1 MPTSTPIPPRR
12 WPAVPPWLRSR
23 RALTATAAVVTTVV
37 AAAVV
42 GIATAETDP
51 SGGRDAAVAAQKA
64 KLASRAKAKEA
75 GLSPGTYKGKA
86 FDACTAPSAA
96 QMKAWAK
103 SPYRAL
109 VVYFGGVGRGC
120 KQPNLTAAWV
130 KTQKAAGW
138 KLIPIYVGPQAPCTT
153 TGAKHKIT
161 VAKAAAE
168 GVAAASDAVAQ
179 AKALGMARDSVL
191 IYDMEKYSGNAA
203 CKQAVLTFLS
213 AWTVRLHDLAYLS
226 GVYGDAATT
235 IAALVKARGTAGFG
249 SPDYVDFAR
258 WDSAVT
264 LTDAAV
270 PAGHWPG
277 KRRMKQYKGPHKE
290 TYGGVTINLDND
302 YLDFAPLPESP
313 VGDVSGNGW
322 PDLLAVDPAGK
333 LTLWRGN
340 GTTVAA
346 VPLDTGWQA
355 SDVITRGGD
364 FTGDGRED
372 VIARERATGALW
384 LHPSTGSGLGARV
397 RIGTGWGALQDVTMA
412 GDLTGDGRAD
422 VVAVQP
428 ATGQL
433 LLYPG
438 RTTTTGY
445 GFGKAI
451 TASGA
456 GDWRT
461 LDEITGVGDLDG
473 DGVGELVARVEETGA
488 LRLYPG
494 WGQTF
499 ETYQEIHADAAGLA
513 HLTGAGD
520 FDRDGVPDL
529 LAVDTATGSLVRY
542 PLRSAGLGT
551 PVPVASKMGGVA
563 VL

>member
-1 MPTSTPIPPRR
+1 MPTPNLPRSR
-12 WPAVPPWLRSR
+12 PAVPRWVRSR
-23 RALTATAAVVTTVV
+23 RALTALAAVVTTVV

-42 GIATAETDP
+42 GIATAGTDP
-51 SGGRDAAVAAQKA
+51 SVTRDSAVAAQQA
-64 KLASRAKAKEA
+64 KLAARAKAKEA

-120 KQPNLTAAWV
+120 QQPNLTASWV
-130 KTQKAAGW
+130 RTQKAAGW

-161 VAKAAAE
+161 VAKAATE
-168 GVAAASDAVAQ
+168 GSSAASDAVAQ

-191 IYDMEKYSGNAA
+191 IYDMEKYSGDAA

-213 AWTVRLHDLAYLS
+213 AWTARLHDLAYLS

-235 IAALVKARGTAGFG
+235 ISAVVKARGTAGFV
-249 SPDYVDFAR
+249 SPDYADFAR
-258 WDSAVT
+258 WDSVVT

-277 KRRMKQYKGPHKE
+277 KRRMKQYRGPHKE
-290 TYGGVTINLDND
+290 TYGGVTINIDND
-302 YLDFAPLPESP
+302 YLDFAPLPEP
-313 VGDVSGNGW
+313 LAGDVSGNGW
-322 PDLLAVDPAGK
+322 SDALTVDPAGK
-333 LTLWRGN
+333 MTVWRGN
-340 GTTVAA
+340 GTTAA
-346 VPLDTGWQA
+346 GLPFGTGWQDF
-355 SDVITRGGD
+355 DVVTRGGD
-364 FTGDGRED
+364 FTGDRRDD
-372 VIARERATGALW
+372 VIARERATASLW
-384 LHPSTGSGLGARV
+384 LYPSTGTGFGPRV

-428 ATGQL
+428 ATGRM

-438 RTTTTGY
+438 RSTGT
-445 GFGKAI
+445 GFGFSKAI
-451 TASGA
+451 VLGA
-456 GDWRT
+456 GDWRAM
-461 LDEITGVGDLDG
+461 DEITGVGDLDG
-473 DGVGELVARVEETGA
+473 DGVGEVVARVKETGA
-488 LRLYPG
+488 LRLYAG
-494 WGQTF
+494 WGQRL
-499 ETYQEIHADAAGLA
+499 ETYREILADAAGLA

-520 FDRDGVPDL
+520 FDRDGTPDL
-529 LAVDTATGSLVRY
+529 LAVDTATGDLVRY
-542 PLRSAGLGT
+542 PLLTAGLGT
-551 PVPVASKMGGVA
+551 PVTVARDLGDVT